1 MSDREMIEET
11 KKDVPD
17 QMEPV
22 IPEIPAEKSEKE
34 PEVEAAE
41 TDITEPEAKAAEVD
55 STEPEAKAAEAD
67 STEPEAKAA
76 EADSTEPEVE
86 AAEAASTEPE
96 AKAAEADSTEPETK
110 AADADGAE
118 PEAKA
123 AEADITEPEAEAAE
137 ADSAE
142 SETEGQRSRSA
153 GRRSGN
159 RREKQQPVR
168 PKKEHQ
174 ASQRENILRLREIKK
189 KKAAMPYMKILAAG
203 GAAVAVVAVVA
214 VAGTVIGNHRDTF
227 SRGMKVETAAASLE
241 TTEAAS
247 ESTGERNIVLET
259 TLSAEEIASKE
270 YEKTVQSIVDSYAN
284 LGIAEVSG
292 YLNVRKTPESFGEV
306 IGKLPK
312 GGACEILDTSTDGW
326 YKISSGGVTGYVSS
340 QYVYTGD
347 EAKKLAAENVAERAV
362 IDADKLNVRSEPKAD
377 ANVVE
382 QVFKNERYDI
392 KGQQDGWIQI
402 SSGYISADYVTVKYA
417 LDEAIKQDMRQTVL
431 SLYDNLGV
439 SNVSNYLNVRDN
451 PDEKKGKIIAKLPSN
466 AGCDILD
473 TSTSGWYKIRS
484 GNITGYVKSEY
495 ILTGQQAKDKAL
507 QVAKLMAISN
517 TDGVNV
523 RTEPNTNS
531 SIYTQISNSERFL
544 VADQQDGWVKIEIDD
559 QDAYLSSDYV
569 DVKYGLEEAIKYTPV
584 VEVADTSSKNDSKNS
599 SKNNT
604 KNNSGKKNSG
614 KKNSA
619 NDGAAGSKSGSVSS
633 KRAQIANY
641 AVQFVGNRYVYGGT
655 SLTNGTDC
663 SGFTMSVMAKFGVS
677 LPHNSGAQ
685 SGSGKS
691 ITSSQMRP
699 GDLVFY
705 SGSGGINHV
714 ALYIGNGQVCHAS
727 NARSGIKIST
737 WNYRTP
743 AKIVNVL
750 GD

>member
-34 PEVEAAE
+34 PEIEAAE
-41 TDITEPEAKAAEVD
+41 AD
-55 STEPEAKAAEAD
+55 STEPEAKTAEAD

-76 EADSTEPEVE
+76 EADSTEPE
-86 AAEAASTEPE
+86 
-96 AKAAEADSTEPETK
+96 AKTAEADN
-110 AADADGAE
+110 
-118 PEAKA
+118 
-123 AEADITEPEAEAAE
+123 TEPEAEAAE

-392 KGQQDGWIQI
+392 KGQRDGWIQI

>member
-1 MSDREMIEET
+1 MIEET

-34 PEVEAAE
+34 PEIEAAE
-41 TDITEPEAKAAEVD
+41 AD
-55 STEPEAKAAEAD
+55 STEPEAKTAEAD

-76 EADSTEPEVE
+76 EADSTEPE
-86 AAEAASTEPE
+86 
-96 AKAAEADSTEPETK
+96 AKTAEADN
-110 AADADGAE
+110 
-118 PEAKA
+118 
-123 AEADITEPEAEAAE
+123 TEPEAEAAE

>member
-1 MSDREMIEET
+1 MIEET

-22 IPEIPAEKSEKE
+22 IPEIPAEKSGKE
-34 PEVEAAE
+34 PEARAAE
-41 TDITEPEAKAAEVD
+41 ADITEPEAE
-55 STEPEAKAAEAD
+55 AAEAD
-67 STEPEAKAA
+67 STEPEAK
-76 EADSTEPEVE
+76 
-86 AAEAASTEPE
+86 
-96 AKAAEADSTEPETK
+96 
-110 AADADGAE
+110 
-118 PEAKA
+118 
-123 AEADITEPEAEAAE
+123 AAE

-189 KKAAMPYMKILAAG
+189 KKAAMPYMKILTAG

-599 SKNNT
+599 SKNN
-604 KNNSGKKNSG
+604 SG

-685 SGSGKS
+685 SGCGKS

>member
-1 MSDREMIEET
+1 MSDREMMEET
-11 KKDVPD
+11 KKEDPVSVENAAQEDQITEVPADETVGQNAEQPSGGNTAEQSPQMQTESVPQEAD
-17 QMEPV
+17 QQPDDTAAQGQEAD
-22 IPEIPAEKSEKE
+22 PENEKSETLG
-34 PEVEAAE
+34 ADQAE
-41 TDITEPEAKAAEVD
+41 T
-55 STEPEAKAAEAD
+55 AEAEH
-67 STEPEAKAA
+67 EPVHRTRSER
-76 EADSTEPEVE
+76 SSGTHRNRQPE
-86 AAEAASTEPE
+86 
-96 AKAAEADSTEPETK
+96 
-110 AADADGAE
+110 
-118 PEAKA
+118 
-123 AEADITEPEAEAAE
+123 
-137 ADSAE
+137 
-142 SETEGQRSRSA
+142 
-153 GRRSGN
+153 
-159 RREKQQPVR
+159 R
-168 PKKEHQ
+168 PKKDHQ
-174 ASQRENILRLREIKK
+174 ASQRDNILRLREIKK

-203 GAAVAVVAVVA
+203 GTAVAIVAVVA
-214 VAGTVIGNHRDTF
+214 VAGTMIKNHKDAF
-227 SRGMKVETAAASLE
+227 GGMKVETAAASLE

-247 ESTGERNIVLET
+247 ESGEEKNIVLET
-259 TLSAEEIASKE
+259 TLSAEEIESKE
-270 YEKTVQSIVDSYAN
+270 FEKTVQSIVDSYAN

-306 IGKLPK
+306 VGKLPK
-312 GGACEILDTSTDGW
+312 GGACEILDTSTEGW

-377 ANVVE
+377 ADVVD

-392 KGQQDGWIQI
+392 KSQQDGWIQI
-402 SSGYISADYVTVKYA
+402 SDGYISADYVTVKYA

-451 PDEKKGKIIAKLPSN
+451 PDETKGKIIAKLPSN

-473 TSTSGWYKIRS
+473 TSTAGWLKIRS

-584 VEVADTSSKNDSKNS
+584 VEVADTSNSKS
-599 SKNNT
+599 NT
-604 KNNSGKKNSG
+604 KNSTGKSSSSSKSSGKKS
-614 KKNSA
+614 SA

-727 NARSGIKIST
+727 NAKSGIKIST

>member
-1 MSDREMIEET
+1 MSDREMMEET
-11 KKDVPD
+11 KKEDPVSVENAAQEDQITEVPADETVGQNAEQPSGGNTAEQSPQMQTESVPQEAD
-17 QMEPV
+17 QQPDDTAAQGQEAEP
-22 IPEIPAEKSEKE
+22 ENEKSETLG
-34 PEVEAAE
+34 ADQAE
-41 TDITEPEAKAAEVD
+41 T
-55 STEPEAKAAEAD
+55 AEAEH
-67 STEPEAKAA
+67 EPVHR
-76 EADSTEPEVE
+76 TR
-86 AAEAASTEPE
+86 
-96 AKAAEADSTEPETK
+96 
-110 AADADGAE
+110 
-118 PEAKA
+118 
-123 AEADITEPEAEAAE
+123 
-137 ADSAE
+137 
-142 SETEGQRSRSA
+142 SERSSGTHRSR
-153 GRRSGN
+153 
-159 RREKQQPVR
+159 QPER
-168 PKKEHQ
+168 PKKDHQ
-174 ASQRENILRLREIKK
+174 ASQRDNILRLREIKK

-203 GAAVAVVAVVA
+203 GTAVAIVAVVA
-214 VAGTVIGNHRDTF
+214 VAGTMIKNHKDAF
-227 SRGMKVETAAASLE
+227 GGMKVETAAASLE

-247 ESTGERNIVLET
+247 ESGEEKNIVLET
-259 TLSAEEIASKE
+259 TLSAEEIESKE
-270 YEKTVQSIVDSYAN
+270 FEKTVQSIVDSYAN

-306 IGKLPK
+306 VGKLPK
-312 GGACEILDTSTDGW
+312 GGACEILDTSTEGW

-377 ANVVE
+377 ADVVD
-382 QVFKNERYDI
+382 QIFKNERYDI
-392 KGQQDGWIQI
+392 KSQQDGWIQI
-402 SSGYISADYVTVKYA
+402 SDGYISADYVTVKYA

-451 PDEKKGKIIAKLPSN
+451 PDETKGKIIAKLPSN

-473 TSTSGWYKIRS
+473 TSTAGWLKIRS

-531 SIYTQISNSERFL
+531 SIYTQISNRERFL
-544 VADQQDGWVKIEIDD
+544 GADQQDGWVKIEIDD

-584 VEVADTSSKNDSKNS
+584 VEVADTSNSKS
-599 SKNNT
+599 NT
-604 KNNSGKKNSG
+604 KNSTGKSSSSSKSSGKKS
-614 KKNSA
+614 SA

-677 LPHNSGAQ
+677 LPHNSGSQA
-685 SGSGKS
+685 GSGKS

-727 NARSGIKIST
+727 NAKSGIKIST

>member
-17 QMEPV
+17 QMEPA

-34 PEVEAAE
+34 PEIE
-41 TDITEPEAKAAEVD
+41 
-55 STEPEAKAAEAD
+55 AAEAD
-67 STEPEAKAA
+67 
-76 EADSTEPEVE
+76 
-86 AAEAASTEPE
+86 STEPE

-123 AEADITEPEAEAAE
+123 AEADSTEPEAKAAEADSTELEAKAADADGAEPEAKAAEADSTEPEAEAAEADSTEPEAKAAE

-347 EAKKLAAENVAERAV
+347 EAKKLATENVAERAV

-599 SKNNT
+599 SKNN
-604 KNNSGKKNSG
+604 SG

>member
-1 MSDREMIEET
+1 MIEET

-41 TDITEPEAKAAEVD
+41 AA
-55 STEPEAKAAEAD
+55 STEPEIKAAEAD

-76 EADSTEPEVE
+76 EADSTEPE
-86 AAEAASTEPE
+86 
-96 AKAAEADSTEPETK
+96 AK
-110 AADADGAE
+110 
-118 PEAKA
+118 
-123 AEADITEPEAEAAE
+123 AAE

-326 YKISSGGVTGYVSS
+326 YKISSGGVTGYVST

>member
-1 MSDREMIEET
+1 MSDREMMEET
-11 KKDVPD
+11 EKEDPVSVENAAQEDQITEVPADETVGQNTEQPSGGNTAEQSPQMQTESVPQEAD
-17 QMEPV
+17 QQPDDTAAQGQETEP
-22 IPEIPAEKSEKE
+22 ENEKSETLG
-34 PEVEAAE
+34 ADQAE
-41 TDITEPEAKAAEVD
+41 T
-55 STEPEAKAAEAD
+55 AEAEH
-67 STEPEAKAA
+67 EPVHR
-76 EADSTEPEVE
+76 TR
-86 AAEAASTEPE
+86 
-96 AKAAEADSTEPETK
+96 
-110 AADADGAE
+110 
-118 PEAKA
+118 
-123 AEADITEPEAEAAE
+123 
-137 ADSAE
+137 
-142 SETEGQRSRSA
+142 SERSSGTHRSR
-153 GRRSGN
+153 
-159 RREKQQPVR
+159 QPER
-168 PKKEHQ
+168 PKKDHQ
-174 ASQRENILRLREIKK
+174 ASQRDNILRLREIKK

-203 GAAVAVVAVVA
+203 GTAVAIVAVVA
-214 VAGTVIGNHRDTF
+214 VAGTMIKNHKGTF
-227 SRGMKVETAAASLE
+227 GGMKVETAAASLE

-247 ESTGERNIVLET
+247 ESGEEKNIVLET
-259 TLSAEEIASKE
+259 TLSAEEIESKE
-270 YEKTVQSIVDSYAN
+270 FEKTVQSIVDSYAN

-306 IGKLPK
+306 VGKLPK
-312 GGACEILDTSTDGW
+312 GGACEILDTSTEGW

-377 ANVVE
+377 ADVVD

-392 KGQQDGWIQI
+392 KSQQDGWIQI
-402 SSGYISADYVTVKYA
+402 SDGYISADYVTVKYA

-451 PDEKKGKIIAKLPSN
+451 PDETKGKIIAKLPSN

-473 TSTSGWYKIRS
+473 TSTAGWLKIRS

-584 VEVADTSSKNDSKNS
+584 VEVADTSNSKS
-599 SKNNT
+599 NT
-604 KNNSGKKNSG
+604 KNSTGKSSSSSKSSGKKS
-614 KKNSA
+614 SA

-727 NARSGIKIST
+727 NAKSGIKIST

>member
-1 MSDREMIEET
+1 MIEET

-22 IPEIPAEKSEKE
+22 IPEIPAEKSGKE
-34 PEVEAAE
+34 PEAR
-41 TDITEPEAKAAEVD
+41 
-55 STEPEAKAAEAD
+55 
-67 STEPEAKAA
+67 
-76 EADSTEPEVE
+76 
-86 AAEAASTEPE
+86 
-96 AKAAEADSTEPETK
+96 
-110 AADADGAE
+110 
-118 PEAKA
+118 A
-123 AEADITEPEAEAAE
+123 AEADITEPEAKAAE

-377 ANVVE
+377 ANVV
-382 QVFKNERYDI
+382 
-392 KGQQDGWIQI
+392 GQQDGWIQI

-604 KNNSGKKNSG
+604 KNNSGKKNS
-614 KKNSA
+614 A

>member
-22 IPEIPAEKSEKE
+22 IPEIPAEKSGKE
-34 PEVEAAE
+34 PEARAAE
-41 TDITEPEAKAAEVD
+41 ADITEPEAE
-55 STEPEAKAAEAD
+55 AAEAD
-67 STEPEAKAA
+67 STEPEAK
-76 EADSTEPEVE
+76 
-86 AAEAASTEPE
+86 
-96 AKAAEADSTEPETK
+96 
-110 AADADGAE
+110 
-118 PEAKA
+118 
-123 AEADITEPEAEAAE
+123 AAE

-189 KKAAMPYMKILAAG
+189 KKAAMPYMKILTAG

-599 SKNNT
+599 SKNN
-604 KNNSGKKNSG
+604 SG

-685 SGSGKS
+685 SGCGKS

>member
-1 MSDREMIEET
+1 MSDREMMEET
-11 KKDVPD
+11 KKEDPVSVENAAQEDQITEVPADETVGQNAEQPSGGNMAEQSPQMQTESVPQEAD
-17 QMEPV
+17 QQPDDTAAQGQEAEP
-22 IPEIPAEKSEKE
+22 ENEKSETLG
-34 PEVEAAE
+34 ADQAE
-41 TDITEPEAKAAEVD
+41 T
-55 STEPEAKAAEAD
+55 AEAEH
-67 STEPEAKAA
+67 EPVHR
-76 EADSTEPEVE
+76 TR
-86 AAEAASTEPE
+86 
-96 AKAAEADSTEPETK
+96 
-110 AADADGAE
+110 
-118 PEAKA
+118 
-123 AEADITEPEAEAAE
+123 
-137 ADSAE
+137 
-142 SETEGQRSRSA
+142 SERSSGTHRSR
-153 GRRSGN
+153 
-159 RREKQQPVR
+159 QPER
-168 PKKEHQ
+168 PKKDHQ
-174 ASQRENILRLREIKK
+174 ASQRDNILRLREIKK

-203 GAAVAVVAVVA
+203 GTAVAIVAVVA
-214 VAGTVIGNHRDTF
+214 VAGTMIKNHKDAF
-227 SRGMKVETAAASLE
+227 GGMKVETAAASLE

-247 ESTGERNIVLET
+247 ESGEEKNIVLET
-259 TLSAEEIASKE
+259 TLSAEEIESKE
-270 YEKTVQSIVDSYAN
+270 FEKTVQSIVDSYAN

-306 IGKLPK
+306 VGKLPK
-312 GGACEILDTSTDGW
+312 GGACEILDTSTEGW

-377 ANVVE
+377 ADVVD
-382 QVFKNERYDI
+382 QIFKNERYDI
-392 KGQQDGWIQI
+392 KSQQDGWIQI
-402 SSGYISADYVTVKYA
+402 SDGYISADYVTVKYA

-451 PDEKKGKIIAKLPSN
+451 PDETKGKIIAKLPSN

-473 TSTSGWYKIRS
+473 TSTAGWLKIRS

-584 VEVADTSSKNDSKNS
+584 VEVADTSNSKS
-599 SKNNT
+599 NT
-604 KNNSGKKNSG
+604 KNSTGKSSSSSKSSGKKS
-614 KKNSA
+614 SA

-677 LPHNSGAQ
+677 LPHNSGSQA
-685 SGSGKS
+685 GSGKS

-727 NARSGIKIST
+727 NAKSGIKIST

>member
-1 MSDREMIEET
+1 MSDREMMEET
-11 KKDVPD
+11 KKEDPVSVENAAQEDQITEVPADETVGQNAEQPSGGNTAEQSPQMQTESVPQEAD
-17 QMEPV
+17 QQPDDTAAQGQEAEP
-22 IPEIPAEKSEKE
+22 ENEKSETLG
-34 PEVEAAE
+34 ADQAE
-41 TDITEPEAKAAEVD
+41 T
-55 STEPEAKAAEAD
+55 AEAEH
-67 STEPEAKAA
+67 EPVHR
-76 EADSTEPEVE
+76 TR
-86 AAEAASTEPE
+86 
-96 AKAAEADSTEPETK
+96 
-110 AADADGAE
+110 
-118 PEAKA
+118 
-123 AEADITEPEAEAAE
+123 
-137 ADSAE
+137 
-142 SETEGQRSRSA
+142 SERSSGTHRSR
-153 GRRSGN
+153 
-159 RREKQQPVR
+159 QPER
-168 PKKEHQ
+168 PKKDHQ
-174 ASQRENILRLREIKK
+174 ASQRDNILRLREIKK

-203 GAAVAVVAVVA
+203 GTAVAIVAVVA
-214 VAGTVIGNHRDTF
+214 VAGTMIKNHKDAF
-227 SRGMKVETAAASLE
+227 GGMKVETAAASLE

-247 ESTGERNIVLET
+247 ESGEEKNIVLET
-259 TLSAEEIASKE
+259 TLSAEEIESKE
-270 YEKTVQSIVDSYAN
+270 FEKTVQSIVDSYAN

-306 IGKLPK
+306 VGKLPK
-312 GGACEILDTSTDGW
+312 GGACEILDTSTEGW

-377 ANVVE
+377 ADVVD

-392 KGQQDGWIQI
+392 KSQQDGWIQI
-402 SSGYISADYVTVKYA
+402 SDGYISADYVTVKYA

-451 PDEKKGKIIAKLPSN
+451 PDETKGKIIAKLPSN

-473 TSTSGWYKIRS
+473 TSTAGWLKIRS

-584 VEVADTSSKNDSKNS
+584 VEVADTSNSKS
-599 SKNNT
+599 NT
-604 KNNSGKKNSG
+604 KNSTGKSSSSSKSSGKKS
-614 KKNSA
+614 SA

-677 LPHNSGAQ
+677 LPHNSGSQA
-685 SGSGKS
+685 GSGKS

-727 NARSGIKIST
+727 NAKSGIKIST